1 LKEIIDMGFSFFQ
14 QLRFASVLVGLF
26 LAQPIANANDLR
38 LEFNSLPMPLL
49 ENEKVN
55 VVIEASGVEPIG
67 DGSRLLVAHDKDPA
81 LHIVDARNGRILG
94 EPLTSPHF
102 PKKND
107 AGPKWEGMARDSDG
121 NYYLIGAHNGK
132 TDAERTTKSVL
143 IRFRLTEGDSPTIDD
158 ASIITWHVGRT
169 LESALKAEG
178 MSPEQVAKRKVEG
191 LSIREQKSDGAPA
204 RRELF
209 IGLREPK
216 DKIYAFM
223 ADITAPPSPDAEL
236 ELKPAFNFPAD
247 KREGEASELTSLEY
261 VPALAG
267 FVVVTASED
276 AANAFHGNTLWFV
289 ADGDTNR
296 AQKVATFEVAM
307 KAEGLAVLGAEKT
320 ARGTVVKLVITYDND
335 AHTTHMPSRIQQAT
349 LVRDAR

>member
-1 LKEIIDMGFSFFQ
+1 MPGQ
-14 QLRFASVLVGLF
+14 VSVLFRSALLLGTFV
-26 LAQPIANANDLR
+26 LAPALARAGDFR
-38 LEFNSLPMPLL
+38 LESVTIPVPLL
-49 ENEKVN
+49 DGAKVN
-55 VVIEASGVEPIG
+55 TVIEASAVEPVG
-67 DGSRLLVAHDKDPA
+67 DGHRLLVAHDKDPA
-81 LHIVDARNGRILG
+81 LFIVDTEHGQIIG

-132 TDAERTTKSVL
+132 TDAERATKSVL

-158 ASIITWHVGRT
+158 ASIITWHVGRS
-169 LESALKAEG
+169 LEAALKAEG
-178 MSPEQVAKRKVEG
+178 MSPEQVATRKVEG

-216 DKIYAFM
+216 DKIHVLL

-236 ELKPAFNFPAD
+236 ELKPAFSFPAE

-267 FVVVTASED
+267 FLVVTASED
-276 AANAFHGNTLWFV
+276 ATNAFHGNTIWFV

-320 ARGTVVKLVITYDND
+320 ARGTVAKLVITYDND

-349 LVRDAR
+349 LVREAR